1 MATTSSFIV
10 AVAVI
15 TMCAG
20 AMAQAPEP
28 SLYTGMAPGPSSYAG
43 IAPVPYMGMPPEP
56 MGPAPAADN
65 CLSYVLNMSD
75 CLSYVQEGSNVTV
88 PDKPCCPEL
97 AGLLDSHPLCLCT
110 LIGSAST
117 YGINVT
123 KALTLPGV
131 CGVPTPPLSLC
142 SGSPIGSPAGSPAG
156 LSEGSPTGSIA
167 ESPKS
172 LGTSTIVE
180 SSSLAFL
187 LVLAISFLTALF

>member
-28 SLYTGMAPGPSSYAG
+28 SLYTGMAPGPSSYVG
-43 IAPVPYMGMPPEP
+43 IVPAPYMGMPPEP
-56 MGPAPAADN
+56 MGPAPAADD
-65 CLSYVLNMSD
+65 CFSYVLNMSD

-110 LIGSAST
+110 LLGSAST
-117 YGINVT
+117 YGVNVT

-131 CGVPTPPLSLC
+131 CGVPTPPLSMCPGSFSTSHLQHLFF
-142 SGSPIGSPAGSPAG
+142 SPIFFS
-156 LSEGSPTGSIA
+156 
-167 ESPKS
+167 
-172 LGTSTIVE
+172 
-180 SSSLAFL
+180 
-187 LVLAISFLTALF
+187 